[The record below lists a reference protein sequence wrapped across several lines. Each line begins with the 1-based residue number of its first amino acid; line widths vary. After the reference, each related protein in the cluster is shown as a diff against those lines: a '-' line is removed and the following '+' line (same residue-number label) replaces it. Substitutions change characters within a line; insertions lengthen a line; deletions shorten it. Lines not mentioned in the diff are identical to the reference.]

1 MVLSYGKHRGKDLQ
15 SVPREYLDWLL
26 GSSRETVAAVEAE
39 LQRRDLVEMA
49 DSSWAERIVRA
60 GFRALAL
67 RHHPDQGGDSTEMR
81 EILAANEQLNEVL
94 SLLDRKP
101 AGQRESPRRT
111 SNAA

>member
-1 MVLSYGKHRGKDLQ
+1 
-15 SVPREYLDWLL
+15 
-26 GSSRETVAAVEAE
+26 
-39 LQRRDLVEMA
+39 
-49 DSSWAERIVRA
+49 
-60 GFRALAL
+60 
-67 RHHPDQGGDSTEMR
+67 MR

>member
-26 GSSRETVAAVEAE
+26 RSSRETVAAVEAE

-60 GFRALAL
+60 CLENIYWEGDMPNHARLAKL
-67 RHHPDQGGDSTEMR
+67 AVRSSESTWRMGSILDGR
-81 EILAANEQLNEVL
+81 EDRRSEQPEL
-94 SLLDRKP
+94 
-101 AGQRESPRRT
+101 
-111 SNAA
+111 

>member
-39 LQRRDLVEMA
+39 LHRRDLVEMA

-67 RHHPDQGGDSTEMR
+67 RHHPDRGGDSTEMR
-81 EILAANEQLNEVL
+81 EILAANEQLSEVL

>member
-1 MVLSYGKHRGKDLQ
+1 MVLGYGKHRGKDLQ

-26 GSSRETVAAVEAE
+26 RSSRETVAAVEAE

-67 RHHPDQGGDSTEMR
+67 QHHPDQGGDSKEMR

>member
-15 SVPREYLDWLL
+15 EVPREYLEWLL
-26 GSSRETVAAVEAE
+26 ESSRETAAVEAE

-67 RHHPDQGGDSTEMR
+67 QHHPDQGGNLTEMR
-81 EILAANEQLNEVL
+81 ELLAANEQLKEVL
-94 SLLDRKP
+94 SLLNEKA
-101 AGQRESPRRT
+101 AGQSEPPRRT